1 MFAGSFF
8 LLDLVLDLDLRI
20 VDLDTDLNLAVAGLV
35 TSLQNIYKKK
45 HKSAQSEHSSD
56 STLAKLRHFLRHS
69 AVTQC
74 VIKL

>member
-20 VDLDTDLNLAVAGLV
+20 VNLDTDLNLAVAGLV

-45 HKSAQSEHSSD
+45 HKSAQSDHSSD
-56 STLAKLRHFLRHS
+56 STLAK
-69 AVTQC
+69 C
-74 VIKL
+74 VIF